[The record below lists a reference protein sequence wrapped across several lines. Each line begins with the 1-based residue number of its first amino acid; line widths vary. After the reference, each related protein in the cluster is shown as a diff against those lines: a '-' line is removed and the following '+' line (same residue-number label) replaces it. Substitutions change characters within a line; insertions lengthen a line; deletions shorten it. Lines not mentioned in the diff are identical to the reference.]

1 MKRETSRSG
10 QAQLFLYHPMS
21 IISSGI
27 LGGILLNS
35 CVRFPIRGDIITDIR
50 VERMARAVVDY
61 SSEMEEKDK
70 VLIQGTTLAVPL
82 VEAIYRESLLK
93 GAYPE
98 VSLLTDNLQV
108 LFYQHAEDHQLEY
121 VSPFMKYYVDN
132 LDVIITVLAE
142 YNLKQLTSINPEK
155 IGRRLKAQQALN
167 ATILKRAH
175 EGTLEWTL
183 TLYPTHALAQEAS
196 MSLLEYEDFVY
207 HACFVDMPDPVAE
220 WKKLSQSQEK
230 IVDYLNGKSTLQ
242 IVGEDTDLSMRF
254 TERTWINSD
263 GHRNFPSGEVFTG
276 PVEDSAE
283 GTIRFTYPGI
293 YMGKEVEDIIL
304 TFEKGSVVE
313 AHAEKGDDLLQEML
327 SKDDGARRIGEVAIG
342 TNYGITKFTK
352 NILFD
357 EKIGGTIHVAL
368 GRSIPDTG
376 GVNDSAIHW
385 DLLKDMKSEGRIYA
399 DGELFYENG
408 EFLI

>member
-1 MKRETSRSG
+1 
-10 QAQLFLYHPMS
+10 
-21 IISSGI
+21 
-27 LGGILLNS
+27 
-35 CVRFPIRGDIITDIR
+35 
-50 VERMARAVVDY
+50 MAKAVVDY

-142 YNLKQLTSINPEK
+142 YNLKQLTSINSEK